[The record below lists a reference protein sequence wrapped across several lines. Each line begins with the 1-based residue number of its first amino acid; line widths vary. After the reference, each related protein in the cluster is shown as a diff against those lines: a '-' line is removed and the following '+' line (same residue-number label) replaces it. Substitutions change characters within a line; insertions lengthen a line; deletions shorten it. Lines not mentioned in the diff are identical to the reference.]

1 MDWKVSSQAI
11 SPFVSQ
17 HFPEAEQRVFFRWR
31 SGVLSLSFSCCLGED
46 VHSRH
51 LFFTGSKP
59 PSFLSFFVFAPC
71 LPPSNHNHPS
81 WSATWVMT
89 TPGTLSPQ
97 CHSCHWISCRLQ
109 LLHPPRP
116 PPTIFCSLPTY
127 KKAVEAALRKEKK
140 IDQGSGKQKKKD
152 VSKCFLCNNFYPS
165 NTFLLKATLLGT
177 QKWVLLFGNNS
188 RRASE
193 ATVKLL
199 RSRCFFLSPINLTP
213 TPPLSSFVPALA
225 RQFLNGT
232 RHACIVH
239 LTYSEDEKC
248 LCTSKEPQSR
258 LNHQWGWVS
267 AEKKKKKRRHRRR
280 KYQKKTNTALQYEK
294 TRWFLIFL

>member
-1 MDWKVSSQAI
+1 M
-11 SPFVSQ
+11 
-17 HFPEAEQRVFFRWR
+17 
-31 SGVLSLSFSCCLGED
+31 G
-46 VHSRH
+46 
-51 LFFTGSKP
+51 
-59 PSFLSFFVFAPC
+59 
-71 LPPSNHNHPS
+71 
-81 WSATWVMT
+81 
-89 TPGTLSPQ
+89 
-97 CHSCHWISCRLQ
+97 
-109 LLHPPRP
+109 
-116 PPTIFCSLPTY
+116 
-127 KKAVEAALRKEKK
+127 KKKK
-140 IDQGSGKQKKKD
+140 IDQGSGKKKKD

-177 QKWVLLFGNNS
+177 QKWVFLFGNNS

-232 RHACIVH
+232 RHACIVL

-248 LCTSKEPQSR
+248 LCTSKGPQSW

-267 AEKKKKKRRHRRR
+267 AEKKKPERVLVF
-280 KYQKKTNTALQYEK
+280 YQKKTNTPLQYEE